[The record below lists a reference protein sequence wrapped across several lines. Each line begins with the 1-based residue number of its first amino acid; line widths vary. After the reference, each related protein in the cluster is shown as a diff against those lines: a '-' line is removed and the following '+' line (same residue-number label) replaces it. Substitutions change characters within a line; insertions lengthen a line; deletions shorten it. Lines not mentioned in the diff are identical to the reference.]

1 MVRIYCL
8 TRIITEELFIA
19 NKISGID
26 YGNDAEIFPDDNTK
40 AALEKI
46 KNDANIF
53 KSYKLTELSIGYH
66 LFGNEKVYYLLIF
79 RKDSGLFVFKMIIKN
94 TSVRG
99 ITEEETKYYEKVEN
113 DIKNL
118 CGDNQDLQESVIEK
132 LNFDLP
138 LQSGQKV
145 LRQKISDIRTS
156 IELLCDERNGSVGN
170 IVENARYNQKAHCDR
185 LTDNSKKAGRR
196 SSRKRSFSSA
206 ALSDSFDDSTYDNTI
221 LESDDIS
228 EDNHKT
234 RGRPAVYSNSEQR
247 RHARICASKKYTE
260 NKKAKFE
267 VFKKEVKLLEM
278 ENQNLIRQYQNLFVE
293 FGHKMPDNERIV
305 VEDILIE
312 KNNFETSIN
321 DRLKTMTF
329 SSPPKD
335 CPRKEKQKILV
346 RRVRERQKAERI
358 IAEEKYNFFCK
369 QNSELR
375 EEIEAIDKLG
385 QWIKSAVNNAYESN
399 MVARNNSKVET
410 FEIERSKPDE
420 LEKEHR
426 FNATNFQPINVQESV
441 TNIPELNEHQTI
453 FQSLP
458 NNPSPT
464 QINIQDRDDTIKE
477 MNLSLLFPKPTTTKD
492 KLERSLRMHL

>member
-1 MVRIYCL
+1 
-8 TRIITEELFIA
+8 
-19 NKISGID
+19 
-26 YGNDAEIFPDDNTK
+26 
-40 AALEKI
+40 
-46 KNDANIF
+46 
-53 KSYKLTELSIGYH
+53 
-66 LFGNEKVYYLLIF
+66 
-79 RKDSGLFVFKMIIKN
+79 MIIKN

-99 ITEEETKYYEKVEN
+99 ITEEETKYYEKMES

-145 LRQKISDIRTS
+145 LRQKITDIRTA
-156 IELLCDERNGSVGN
+156 IELLCDEKNGSVGN

-185 LTDNSKKAGRR
+185 LMENSKKAGRR

-206 ALSDSFDDSTYDNTI
+206 ALSDSFDDSIYDNTI

-228 EDNHKT
+228 EDNHKN
-234 RGRPAVYSNSEQR
+234 RGRPALYSSSEER
-247 RHARICASKKYTE
+247 RKARINASKKYTE

-267 VFKKEVKLLEM
+267 EFKKEVKLLEM
-278 ENQNLIRQYQNLFVE
+278 ENQKMIRKFKESVVE
-293 FGHKMPDNERIV
+293 FGHKMPENKRNAIEN
-305 VEDILIE
+305 ILIE

-335 CPRKEKQKILV
+335 CSRKDKQKILV
-346 RRVRERQKAERI
+346 RRVRERHKVDKI
-358 IAEEKYNFFCK
+358 ILEEKHNFVLK

-375 EEIEAIDKLG
+375 KEIQELETFLHWMQD
-385 QWIKSAVNNAYESN
+385 AVNG
-399 MVARNNSKVET
+399 VINNPKVET
-410 FEIERSKPDE
+410 LERERSKPDE

-426 FNATNFQPINVQESV
+426 FNVTNFQPINVQESV

-453 FQSLP
+453 VLTLP
-458 NNPSPT
+458 NNSSPT
-464 QINIQDRDDTIKE
+464 QLVNIQDRDNRIKE
-477 MNLSLLFPKPTTTKD
+477 INLSLLFPKLTTTKGQF
-492 KLERSLRMHL
+492 ERSL